1 MSFLS
6 AVFSIMNKQRLV
18 ILSDLWGCR
27 TADWLSYYTNTL
39 TPFFDIKI
47 YDSCHL
53 GGVKTAERD
62 EQTIHR
68 NFIESGIESA
78 VENLLLLETQKVCIL
93 GFSVGGYIAWKAATK
108 GLPVSYLC
116 AVSSTRLRLEI
127 RKPPTSK
134 MDLFFAEND
143 IYKPDNAWFDFMQI
157 EKNIFKNELHN
168 CYIEKPIATAVC
180 ERIMQNTK

>member
-1 MSFLS
+1 MQETKSNQRLIIISDMWGNLNAKWLIAYTNALRARFIIDIYNSCLLGNVDTSSVEEKNIHQQFLS
-6 AVFSIMNKQRLV
+6 
-18 ILSDLWGCR
+18 
-27 TADWLSYYTNTL
+27 
-39 TPFFDIKI
+39 
-47 YDSCHL
+47 
-53 GGVKTAERD
+53 
-62 EQTIHR
+62 
-68 NFIESGIESA
+68 SGINNA
-78 VENLLLLETQKVCIL
+78 VENLLKKEQKPVSIL

-127 RKPPTSK
+127 RKPPISK

-168 CYIEKPIATAVC
+168 CYREKPVATKIC
-180 ERIMQNTK
+180 ERIIQNTQ